1 MFCFCFALWEDGE
14 TANEAVDAGAKV
26 FIVDS
31 VFSGI
36 HADEGVA
43 SDVLEEWAYVDLAED
58 LAEGICV
65 GIAEHHEFVA

>member
-1 MFCFCFALWEDGE
+1 MFFWFALWEDGE

-26 FIVDS
+26 FIVDT

-43 SDVLEEWAYVDLAED
+43 SDVLEEWADVDLA
-58 LAEGICV
+58 
-65 GIAEHHEFVA
+65 